1 MRGGLSVVPPA
12 LHDFRDN
19 KSLQHHSAHC
29 PCLKRLWRI
38 PAGKVAGKAGVH
50 EIHLRALDEALL
62 QSSAA
67 GLKQKNHSPKE
78 VVTGRPVPQLTT
90 AEDRCRIIRQLFPI
104 DTVIVAPFDREMMTM
119 GWEDFLELLRARF
132 HARWLVA
139 GHDYRFGHRNEGTP
153 QRLRQWAGER
163 GIGCDIIPAV
173 TLEGRTVSSTWIR
186 ALLEEGRREEARRY
200 LGHDLLRLP
209 GGAGSQ

>member
-1 MRGGLSVVPPA
+1 MTDQYVIA
-12 LHDFRDN
+12 LGFFD
-19 KSLQHHSAHC
+19 
-29 PCLKRLWRI
+29 
-38 PAGKVAGKAGVH
+38 G
-50 EIHLRALDEALL
+50 IHLGHQALL
-62 QSSAA
+62 RRTVERGREQ
-67 GLKQKNHSPKE
+67 GLRPAVFTFDRSPKE

-119 GWEDFLELLRARF
+119 GWEDFLELLRKRF
-132 HARWLVA
+132 CARWLVA

-163 GIGCDIIPAV
+163 GMGCDIIPAV